1 MTRPERPPYWLIADC
16 GGHGGYLVPF
26 TVMSD
31 VGEMLPVFGH
41 RDEAGRFL
49 PLTDAEGAWEV
60 RETGAGEL
68 VSILSSL
75 CAHVRRVVLDP
86 SPEEDIEVWTELASL
101 GRRGFIES
109 LIGREESAAPYAS
122 DTG

>member
-1 MTRPERPPYWLIADC
+1 MTRPERAPYWLIADC
-16 GGHGGYLVPF
+16 DGGHFVPF

-31 VGEMLPVFGH
+31 GGGEMLPVFGH

-49 PLTDAEGAWEV
+49 RLAAAEGAWEV

-75 CAHVRRVVLDP
+75 CGHVKRVVLDP
-86 SPEEDIEVWTELASL
+86 SPEEGIEVWTELASL
-101 GRRGFIES
+101 GRRSFIES
-109 LIGREESAAPYAS
+109 LLEREESAAS
-122 DTG
+122 